1 MRKLEKSERHGS
13 ERNSFLACSF
23 SAECEVRSDEANAY
37 FLSSLLS
44 AVHRISRTNLS
55 IWNVENEKYL
65 RVDEPKSN
73 WNKDTEEHI
82 HLTWVA
88 ILFLN

>member
-1 MRKLEKSERHGS
+1 MCKLEKSERRRS

-23 SAECEVRSDEANAY
+23 PAARVVRSGEANAY

-44 AVHRISRTNLS
+44 AVHRSSWTNLS

-65 RVDEPKSN
+65 RVDEQKFDWNRDEVERTVRLGSN
-73 WNKDTEEHI
+73 F
-82 HLTWVA
+82 VS
-88 ILFLN
+88 